1 MVCARVCKLDF
12 VIGFNNASRETVI
25 DTPSYPKI
33 AVTTSNI
40 KREREREII
49 VFYIIEGIREDGI
62 RSLLEKVRVN
72 NNAFG
77 ALNSLLNVCFNMH
90 NRLFIFTERE
100 RERKREL

>member
-40 KREREREII
+40 KRERE
-49 VFYIIEGIREDGI
+49 
-62 RSLLEKVRVN
+62 KN
-72 NNAFG
+72 H
-77 ALNSLLNVCFNMH
+77 CFLH
-90 NRLFIFTERE
+90 H
-100 RERKREL
+100 